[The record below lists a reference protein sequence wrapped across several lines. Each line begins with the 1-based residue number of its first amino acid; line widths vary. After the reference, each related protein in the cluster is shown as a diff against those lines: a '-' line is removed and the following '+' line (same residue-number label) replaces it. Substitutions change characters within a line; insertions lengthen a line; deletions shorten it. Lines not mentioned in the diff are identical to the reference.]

1 MLDIEKFVTI
11 GEDGKPK
18 FDKEGYQSAFD
29 AEIRK
34 SVDSSTENLKKK
46 LSGDIRKQL
55 EEEAKL
61 SAEEKLKQ
69 ERQAF
74 EEERLAFYKA
84 SAQEKAK
91 GKMTTSQLFDEDEMA
106 TILELVSDE
115 ESIAKIDKIIA
126 SRQKSNEKL
135 KKSMQT
141 ELLNSQPNPQDG
153 EGNQDTNLGAIKA
166 KQYQNKS
173 AENTAPKVTA
183 FGD

>member
-18 FDKEGYQSAFD
+18 FDKEAYQSAFD

-34 SVDSSTENLKKK
+34 SVDNSTENLKKK
-46 LSGDIRKQL
+46 LSGEIRKQL

-74 EEERLAFYKA
+74 EEERLAFYRS

-91 GKMTTSQLFDEDEMA
+91 GKMTNSQLFDEEEMA

-115 ESIAKIDKIIA
+115 QSIAKIDKIIA
-126 SRQKSNEKL
+126 SRQKTNEKL
-135 KKSMQT
+135 KKTMQS
-141 ELLNSQPNPQDG
+141 ELLGSQPNPQDG
-153 EGNQDTNLGAIKA
+153 DGDKDNSLGATMARK
-166 KQYQNKS
+166 YQHR
-173 AENTAPKVTA
+173 TDDGTPKVTA
-183 FGD
+183 FGS